1 MGFTVNLSLSLPNL
15 LRCLITVYSTVGI
28 SGRRE
33 ALDFSTI
40 EGKLID
46 VVHTLRHPF
55 YPSPPSNALLIYALS
70 PATAKK
76 DCLVLCV
83 WFSAITRVAASKS
96 FCLFRL
102 TCNRWPLR
110 SDQELN
116 VEIFKFWIVF
126 WYTCS
131 YSRSSS
137 GGNHQVNR
145 TFDRG
150 DQQRRIRHVLV
161 SRIASDKVWN

>member
-70 PATAKK
+70 PAAAKK
-76 DCLVLCV
+76 DCFGFV
-83 WFSAITRVAASKS
+83 WVIFCNHAS
-96 FCLFRL
+96 R
-102 TCNRWPLR
+102 RQ
-110 SDQELN
+110 QELLA
-116 VEIFKFWIVF
+116 FP
-126 WYTCS
+126 
-131 YSRSSS
+131 
-137 GGNHQVNR
+137 
-145 TFDRG
+145 FDMQSL
-150 DQQRRIRHVLV
+150 DTE
-161 SRIASDKVWN
+161 K

>member
-55 YPSPPSNALLIYALS
+55 YPSPTFECSAH
-70 PATAKK
+70 
-76 DCLVLCV
+76 LCAFTGGGKEGLFGFV
-83 WFSAITRVAASKS
+83 CVIFCNHAS
-96 FCLFRL
+96 
-102 TCNRWPLR
+102 
-110 SDQELN
+110 
-116 VEIFKFWIVF
+116 
-126 WYTCS
+126 
-131 YSRSSS
+131 
-137 GGNHQVNR
+137 
-145 TFDRG
+145 
-150 DQQRRIRHVLV
+150 RR
-161 SRIASDKVWN
+161 